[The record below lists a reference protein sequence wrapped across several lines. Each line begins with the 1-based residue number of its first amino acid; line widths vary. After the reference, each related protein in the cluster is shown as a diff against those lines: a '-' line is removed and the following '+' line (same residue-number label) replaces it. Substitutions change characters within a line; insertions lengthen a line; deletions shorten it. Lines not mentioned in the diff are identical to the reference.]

1 MQRNTPAPKETKSL
15 ASQVKAKVNNTT
27 VKKEKEYDG
36 NFKTIIST
44 GSTLLDLAIS
54 GKRIHG
60 GGMPGGI
67 VVEASGP
74 SQSAKTVLLAETA
87 GYVQRKGGEAQFH
100 DPEARL
106 DQEFTAI
113 FGMHIPKK
121 NYYQPDTVTE
131 VFSKVQ
137 KWLPKETEG
146 IVNGIFVDSSA
157 ALSTNLEMGN
167 EDGDKMGGRRGKEF
181 SEQLRKTCRIIK
193 QKNYLMFFSNQIRDS
208 FASYGPKTTTPGG
221 HAFEFYSSVRLRHG
235 SPEKIYKVVKVAGK
249 EVKKTIGIKVEI
261 EVTKTVDEPY
271 RKADIYVIYG
281 YGIDDVR
288 ANLQFIKD
296 FTRPIKTEEPVEAK
310 KKVLAKGE
318 VKEKSNSMYSC
329 GGIPLAVSMDEAIY
343 KVESQGL
350 VNDLKEEVISL
361 WESIEEKFTIERE
374 PKQR

>member
-1 MQRNTPAPKETKSL
+1 MERIRKTEESL
-15 ASQVKAKVNNTT
+15 TSQVQKRADKPLQN
-27 VKKEKEYDG
+27 KKEYDG
-36 NFKTIIST
+36 NFITIIST

-54 GKRIHG
+54 GKRVHG
-60 GGMPGGI
+60 GGIPGGI

-146 IVNGIFVDSSA
+146 VVNGIFVDSSA
-157 ALSTNLEMGN
+157 ALSTNLEMDN

-235 SPEKIYKVVKVAGK
+235 SPEKIYKIVKVAGK
-249 EVKKTIGIKVEI
+249 EVKKIIGIKVEI

-296 FTRPIKTEEPVEAK
+296 FTRPIKIEEPNTK
-310 KKVLAKGE
+310 KKVLNAKGE

-329 GGIPLAVSMDEAIY
+329 CGIPLAVSMDEAIR

-350 VNDLKEEVISL
+350 VNDLKEETITL
-361 WESIEEKFTIERE
+361 WETIESKFETERQ